1 MKEMMKI
8 NFSSFINLYKDYQSG
23 CKDEEDMTHVCTQ
36 PFWHSLK
43 RSRDRLYEN
52 GLTMEFEYKD
62 ERYNSLEKR
71 IYLTDTID
79 MDKVEVTTYD
89 KQANYDVGFTKKRLK
104 VSKSIKKNGEVIYKE
119 DKDMIV
125 CTDQIKRDGESTYV
139 ECPNCGYID
148 TESGFIG
155 GCKQCGS
162 PYLVDPNELK
172 VSSFYM
178 KNDDEKPIARKFT
191 ALFKIAKLALK
202 ITFAVLVILFGAVLF
217 MDMGTKEVSNPRYLV
232 GEGMFMGIS
241 IFLLILA
248 FMLSLIIANIIR
260 WIYYDNH
267 SFTRVGYSPFSRE
280 LMETIPGFTKEKF
293 SQNLEMILRNIHMT
307 NKPQDVNVFA
317 NMDMTEIV
325 NGYNDVID
333 CTLNDLR
340 FESFKKEPSKFIL
353 VVSVGM
359 NLYRYD
365 GENITKEYEGLK
377 LTFSG
382 DRQMVM
388 DNISAVCMYKC
399 DSCGSTINLLKG
411 GVCEYCGSR
420 LAYERY
426 YFVLENYMIKEKAV
440 SKEKKIRRKIIAV
453 FGVSFS
459 ILAWLIVKLMI
470 KTL

>member
-23 CKDEEDMTHVCTQ
+23 RKDEEDMTHVCTQ

-62 ERYNSLEKR
+62 ERYDSLYKR
-71 IYLTDTID
+71 IYITDTLD

-104 VSKSIKKNGEVIYKE
+104 VSKAIKKNGEVIYKE
-119 DKDMIV
+119 DEDMIV

-178 KNDDEKPIARKFT
+178 KNDNEKLISRKFT
-191 ALFKIAKLALK
+191 ALSKIAKLAAKL
-202 ITFAVLVILFGAVLF
+202 IFAGLIVLSTIWLALSF
-217 MDMGTKEVSNPRYLV
+217 TTEEVNYLV
-232 GEGMFMGIS
+232 GETIFMGTAILLLVLG
-241 IFLLILA
+241 FLLCLV
-248 FMLSLIIANIIR
+248 IANITR

-267 SFTRVGYSPFSRE
+267 SFTRVSYSPFSRE

-293 SQNLEMILRNIHMT
+293 AQNLEMILRNIHMT

-325 NGYNDVID
+325 NGYSDVID
-333 CTLNDLR
+333 CSLNDMR
-340 FESFKKEPSKFIL
+340 FEAFKKEPSRYIL
-353 VVSVGM
+353 VVTAGM

-382 DRQMVM
+382 DRNMVM

-420 LAYERY
+420 LAYEKY
-426 YFVLENYMIKEKAV
+426 YFILQNYIIKEKAMP
-440 SKEKKIRRKIIAV
+440 KEKKIRRKIVAV
-453 FGVSFS
+453 FGVSF
-459 ILAWLIVKLMI
+459 LLVAWLVI
-470 KTL
+470 KFMFGLLE